1 MAVNW
6 ALGLMQT
13 NPGEQFAQGFERG
26 QQQRQQNMAKA
37 AMAAL
42 VKDPNNQRA
51 LEALASVD
59 PQSAMQFQQQKL
71 EMAKQ
76 QLGAHYDSVLKGGEI
91 IRQVQPKDQASW
103 DQALAMAAQAGIDVS
118 QVPRVWGE
126 NTAKYA
132 QQLSGLA
139 DAFKPKTE
147 PQDPGI
153 IREFD
158 EATRRGLVP
167 PGTTYSQYVA
177 MRNPG
182 AQTPV
187 VLPYNI
193 QQVGGGQATSGPPQQ
208 AIEYLKA
215 NPSLAAQ
222 FDQKYGQGAA
232 QRVLGGQAGS
242 PSPATFP

>member
-6 ALGLMQT
+6 GLGVQQG
-13 NPGEQFAQGFERG
+13 NPGDAFAQAFQQG
-26 QQQRQQNMAKA
+26 QQRRQQNMAKA

-42 VKDPNNQRA
+42 VKDPNNQKA
-51 LEALASVD
+51 LEALAQVD
-59 PQSAMQFQQQKL
+59 PGAAMQFQTQKL
-71 EMAKQ
+71 EIAKA
-76 QLGAHYDSVLKGGEI
+76 QLGAHYENVLKGGEI

-103 DQALAMAAQAGIDVS
+103 DQALAMAQHAGIDIS
-118 QVPRVWGE
+118 EVPRVWDE

-177 MRNPG
+177 MRSPG
-182 AQTPV
+182 AQAPV

-193 QQVGGGQATSGPPQQ
+193 QQVGGGQTPIAAPVTATGP
-208 AIEYLKA
+208 
-215 NPSLAAQ
+215 
-222 FDQKYGQGAA
+222 
-232 QRVLGGQAGS
+232 GGQKIQYNPQSGQWEPIGGQTAPA
-242 PSPATFP
+242 PSGGFP

>member
-13 NPGEQFAQGFERG
+13 NPGEQFAQGFQQG

-42 VKDPNNQRA
+42 VKDPNNA
-51 LEALASVD
+51 DALAALARVD
-59 PQSAMQFQQQKL
+59 PERAMDFR
-71 EMAKQ
+71 KQ
-76 QLGAHYDSVLKGGEI
+76 QLEYAKTQLGQHYDNVVRGGEI
-91 IRQVQPKDQASW
+91 VRQVQPKDQASW

-118 QVPRVWGE
+118 QVPRVWDE

-139 DAFKPKTE
+139 DAFKPLSSDNMKYIPLQPGGSVARVN
-147 PQDPGI
+147 PQTGQVDM
-153 IREFD
+153 
-158 EATRRGLVP
+158 AVV
-167 PGTTYSQYVA
+167 S
-177 MRNPG
+177 NPG
-182 AQTPV
+182 NVAAGAP
-187 VLPYNI
+187 
-193 QQVGGGQATSGPPQQ
+193 ATSGPPQQ

-242 PSPATFP
+242 PSPVTFP

>member
-42 VKDPNNQRA
+42 VKDPNNQQA

-103 DQALAMAAQAGIDVS
+103 DQALAMAAQAGIDIS
-118 QVPRVWGE
+118 QVPRVWDE

-139 DAFKPKTE
+139 DAFKPQPDNTQLIPYQQGGGVLARDKTTGAVT
-147 PQDPGI
+147 Q
-153 IREFD
+153 
-158 EATRRGLVP
+158 LVVP
-167 PGTTYSQYVA
+167 
-177 MRNPG
+177 NP
-182 AQTPV
+182 
-187 VLPYNI
+187 
-193 QQVGGGQATSGPPQQ
+193 GGQAPGSPVGAAPPPA
-208 AIEYLKA
+208 AIARLKA
-215 NPSLAAQ
+215 NPNEAQQ
-222 FDQKYGQGAA
+222 FDEIFGPGASQK
-232 QRVLGGQAGS
+232 VLGGQTAPA
-242 PSPATFP
+242 PSGGF